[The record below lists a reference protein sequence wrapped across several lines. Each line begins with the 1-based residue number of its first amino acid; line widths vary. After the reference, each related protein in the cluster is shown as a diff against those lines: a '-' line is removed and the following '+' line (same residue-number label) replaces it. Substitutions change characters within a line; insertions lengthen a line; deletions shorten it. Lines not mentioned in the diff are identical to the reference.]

1 MTIDFYWTS
10 GGPFAMRGLLTLA
23 VKKLSYR
30 SHHLD
35 VANQENKTPEFLV
48 LSPSGMLPVL
58 KDGVTVVRE
67 SQAIMFYLDRAYP
80 AVPLYGVTPAEAGK
94 IMQEIC
100 EQQSY
105 ADPVLGPL
113 IGALLFRRSLPETV
127 VRNAA
132 ERFDDLLH
140 ELDARL
146 RQTGWLNT
154 QQCTAADI
162 NLYPPFRAVAE
173 ALAGDTALRFG
184 IAAPDVQ
191 SFQSVASW
199 MVRLGSLATG
209 KTPA

>member
-30 SHHLD
+30 SHHVD
-35 VANQENKTPEFLV
+35 VANQENKTPEFLA

-58 KDGVTVVRE
+58 KDGATVVRE

-80 AVPLYGVTPAEAGK
+80 AVPLYGETPAEAGA

-140 ELDARL
+140 ELNARL
-146 RQTGWLNT
+146 RPTGWLNT
-154 QQCTAADI
+154 QQFTAADI

-173 ALAGDTALRFG
+173 ALAGDTARQLG

-191 SFQSVASW
+191 RFQSVASW
-199 MVRLGSLATG
+199 MVRLGSMAMGETLA
-209 KTPA
+209 